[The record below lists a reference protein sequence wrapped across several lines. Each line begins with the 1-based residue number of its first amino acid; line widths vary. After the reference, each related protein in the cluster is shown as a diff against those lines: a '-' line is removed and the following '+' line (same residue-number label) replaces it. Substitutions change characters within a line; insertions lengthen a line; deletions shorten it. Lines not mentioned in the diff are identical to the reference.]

1 MIRAASRNAIA
12 ELRARLDAET
22 ANLSSSELTQV
33 AEQLYAVADLL
44 VGQSRLRRILG
55 DPSTAEQS
63 RTQLVAQLL
72 AGKVL
77 PATLSVVS
85 SAVALRWSSPWDL
98 TDGLAQA
105 GDDVLLRTAE
115 VGGALEEVEDQLF
128 RFERILDSQA
138 ELVTLLDEV
147 SVPAERRTG
156 LLRDVVFGR
165 VHPIT
170 QRLLEHVVA
179 SPRKRSVENAIDDL
193 LKAAAARRER
203 SIARVLAA
211 VPVTA
216 SQEERLAQALS
227 EIYGRP
233 IEVRTAVD
241 PAVRGG
247 LLIRIGDELIDG
259 SVAGRFT
266 AIRAALVGH

>member
-1 MIRAASRNAIA
+1 VIRAASRNAIA

-72 AGKVL
+72 ARKVS

-147 SVPAERRTG
+147 SVSAERRTA

-227 EIYGRP
+227 EIYGRA

>member
-1 MIRAASRNAIA
+1 MIRAASRNAMA
-12 ELRARLDAET
+12 DLRARLDAET
-22 ANLSSSELTQV
+22 ANLSSSELTEV

-44 VGQSRLRRILG
+44 AGESRLRRILG

-63 RTQLVAQLL
+63 RTQLVTELL
-72 AGKVL
+72 QDKVL
-77 PATLSVVS
+77 PATLSVVT

-98 TDGLAQA
+98 TDGLAET

-147 SVPAERRTG
+147 SVPASRRTA

-170 QRLLEHVVA
+170 QRLLEHAVA

-193 LKAAAARRER
+193 LKAAAARREL
-203 SIARVLAA
+203 SIARVLSA

-216 SQEERLAQALS
+216 SQEDRLAQALS
-227 EIYGRP
+227 GIYGRP
-233 IEVRTAVD
+233 IAVRTDVD
-241 PAVRGG
+241 PSVRGG

-259 SVAGRFT
+259 TVAGRFT